1 MSEPVVK
8 KTRLEPRE
16 VIVRGKYTSKFG
28 NISLVSA
35 EDFDRVNEYY
45 WNWSNQGYAR
55 THMKINGKTKN
66 VKMSRFV
73 LNCDAGEKRLV
84 DHINGI
90 KHDNRRENLRL
101 STPKQNSQNKTKAK
115 GRFSSDYYG
124 VVKKKGKYLATI
136 KINGIQ
142 LSLGTYDKEKEAA
155 QIYDRFVIMRP
166 ETAFCK
172 LNFPEKREEYLK
184 LPSIEVKSRSG
195 HKKFKYIKKECQKYR
210 ATFIEQGNRIN
221 LGLFQTEE
229 EGAFAI
235 DEYIVE
241 HKLQRSLS
249 FPERFPDY
257 QAPIVLKF
265 DCLDIDETTSKLV
278 DVTNG
283 DNEVDVILRFNS
295 GKSYTIIERND
306 LDKVSRYNMVVTK
319 KGYINVYIADKCKQI
334 ALHRYLLDAPD
345 DKIVDHIDGNPIDN
359 RKRFLRVVTNDIN
372 ARNRKKNTGNLS
384 SKFIGVSRKE
394 KKWRASVGHD
404 GFVVLNKT
412 VHDEE
417 VAARLR
423 DLFVIIHYPN
433 EYGLNFSD
441 WSEETISE
449 WKVRLKADYSELKW
463 L

>member
-1 MSEPVVK
+1 MSEPAVK
-8 KTRLEPRE
+8 KTRLEARE
-16 VIVRGKYTSKFG
+16 VTVRGKHASKFG
-28 NISLVSA
+28 NIALVSA

-45 WNWSNQGYAR
+45 WNWSNDGYAR
-55 THMKINGKTKN
+55 TKMKINGKSKN
-66 VKMSRFV
+66 VSMSRFV
-73 LNCDAGEKRLV
+73 LNCDVGEKRWV

-90 KHDNRRENLRL
+90 KYDNRRENLRF
-101 STPKQNSQNKTKAK
+101 STPKQNSQNKIKTKGK
-115 GRFSSDYYG
+115 FSSNYYG
-124 VVKKKGKYLATI
+124 VVKKKGKYIATI
-136 KINGIQ
+136 MINGKR
-142 LSLGTYDKEKEAA
+142 LALGTYDNEEEAA

-172 LNFPEKREEYLK
+172 LNFPEKREEYLQ
-184 LPSIEVKSRSG
+184 LPPIEIKSRSG
-195 HKKFKYIKKECQKYR
+195 HKKFKNIFKECQKYR
-210 ATFIEQGNRIN
+210 ARFVEQGNRID

-235 DEYIVE
+235 DEYVV
-241 HKLQRSLS
+241 KNKFQRSLS

-278 DVTNG
+278 NVTNG
-283 DNEVDVILRFNS
+283 DNEIDVILRFNS
-295 GKSYTIIERND
+295 GKSHTIIERND
-306 LDKVSRYNMVVTK
+306 LDKVSRYNMAATK
-319 KGYINVYIADKCKQI
+319 KGYINVYIKDKDKKI

-345 DKIVDHIDGNPIDN
+345 DRFVDHINGNPIDN

-372 ARNRKKNTGNLS
+372 ARNRKKSLTNSS
-384 SKFIGVSRKE
+384 SKFIGVSRCE

-404 GFVVLNKT
+404 GFVVLSKT
-412 VHDEE
+412 VHGEE

-423 DLFVIIHYPN
+423 DLFVIVHYPT
-433 EYGLNFSD
+433 EYSLNFSD

-449 WKVRLKADYSELKW
+449 WKVRLKADYGKLKW